1 MKSFFYGG
9 LLALLTLL
17 GGQNVTRAAD
27 STHTIYR
34 IYLGVVADQADLIQ
48 FDKIKP
54 LGFITSYANVSR
66 GGDRIAPGLRVYLG
80 EYLDKTTAAHM
91 LLQVWGAGFDA
102 AYIERDHLTLRYG
115 IGSELIYTIQLGAF
129 QRLPMQKFAQLR
141 EELPYGIYVRYE
153 DGLFKI
159 FAGLYAGFELA
170 DVKRKTMPWLRKQGY
185 TTAYV
190 RQFREAYIWED

>member
-1 MKSFFYGG
+1 MKSFFFGG

-17 GGQNVTRAAD
+17 AGVNVTRASD
-27 STHTIYR
+27 STHIIYR
-34 IYLGVVADQADLIQ
+34 IYLGVVADQSDLQQ
-48 FDKIKP
+48 FDKLKT
-54 LGFITSYANVSR
+54 LGFLSSYSNVSR

-91 LLQVWGAGFDA
+91 LLQVWGSGFDK
-102 AYIERDHLTLRYG
+102 AYIERDDLTLRYG
-115 IGSELIYTIQLGAF
+115 VGSELIYTIQLGAF
-129 QRLPMQKFAQLR
+129 QRLHMQNFAKLR
-141 EELPYGIYVRYE
+141 DELPYGIYVHYE
-153 DGLFKI
+153 DGLFKV

-170 DVKRKTMPWLRKQGY
+170 DLKRKTMPWIRKQGY